1 MAAGREP
8 GQWSQLEVRN
18 AGADCRRLPKRS
30 KETQGRANAGGQHN
44 SAVFHQGRFYKDQTF
59 QGTKPTGF
67 PRRASLQTSP
77 ELSYRLKIENILLSE
92 ISRKLDIRASAL
104 SANSTLFKICGNRNG
119 CTIIRSQL
127 LHIYQVFLQLSL
139 PPLLSSWVASL
150 FPNMFSTSPRL
161 SGPDA
166 ISLMEC
172 WYTSSSLKNVRREA
186 QLEPKQE
193 PQ

>member
-1 MAAGREP
+1 MCYFVFKVHFKMSINKQKKSSCEWAEILMYIIQFILEAG
-8 GQWSQLEVRN
+8 L
-18 AGADCRRLPKRS
+18 L
-30 KETQGRANAGGQHN
+30 T
-44 SAVFHQGRFYKDQTF
+44 
-59 QGTKPTGF
+59 
-67 PRRASLQTSP
+67 
-77 ELSYRLKIENILLSE
+77 YRMC
-92 ISRKLDIRASAL
+92 
-104 SANSTLFKICGNRNG
+104 FVYPQQNRNG

-172 WYTSSSLKNVRREA
+172 WYVNKCLPLLIQP
-186 QLEPKQE
+186 QLSPF
-193 PQ
+193 PV